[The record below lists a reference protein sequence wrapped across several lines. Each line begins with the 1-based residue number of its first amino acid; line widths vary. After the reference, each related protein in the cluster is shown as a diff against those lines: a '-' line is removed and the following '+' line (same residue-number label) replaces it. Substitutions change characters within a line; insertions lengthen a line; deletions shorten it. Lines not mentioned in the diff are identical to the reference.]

1 MYGYYYL
8 MALDAKPKWFNPVI
22 ITICQIAQ
30 MIVGT
35 GLCGMS
41 LYLLAKG
48 DVNCAV
54 KTDNVIAGI
63 LMYGSYLYLFCEF
76 AMRRFVHGKHA

>member
-1 MYGYYYL
+1 

-35 GLCGMS
+35 ALCVMS
-41 LYLLAKG
+41 LYLLAMG

-54 KTDNVIAGI
+54 KADNVIAGI
-63 LMYGSYLYLFCEF
+63 LMYGSYLYLFCDF
-76 AMRRFVHGKHA
+76 AMRRFVNTKLA